1 MYHNTRY
8 FFLIICSVLLVG
20 IPATA
25 QPDTKKL
32 RKATDLFNVGSYV
45 EAQALYE
52 QLLGSDPQNPAIHY
66 GLGVCYLRSADPAER
81 QKAISHLESAERG
94 RNAEVPFFV
103 HYHLGRSYHEG
114 YRFED
119 AIRQLDLFL
128 AETRKNDVLYAPA
141 LRYRQHCENALAI
154 LPPNDAF
161 VQNLGAP
168 LNTPRSE
175 YAPAISADEQL
186 LIYTGAQAPAT
197 EPSAPASASVAREQI
212 YSARQAG
219 GWQPPQPIS
228 FREGTKNF
236 GSVSLSPDGRQLL
249 LYAGN
254 GQNDGNLF
262 RAEWRDGQWTGPLEL
277 EPKVNSRYVETAACF
292 AADGQAVYFASN
304 RPGGHGG
311 YDLYVM
317 EKGRDGK
324 WSTARNL
331 GPNVNTPGN
340 EGAPFIHPDQRTL
353 FFHSDGH
360 NSMGGLDIF
369 RAARRGDKWLPAQ
382 NLGAPINTPYDD
394 GFFVLTPDGS
404 KGYFSSNRIGG
415 QGGMDLYLAGIPLEM
430 NLIPLTMLKG
440 RVLGRDADSQQPPT
454 PVKAFMQ
461 VFDHQTGQPV
471 AGVYHPDARTGQYLI
486 IFPPGKDYDMV
497 IEAEGY
503 RPHTVRIR
511 VPNQTYF
518 HEIYQQITL
527 EPIRQFEET
536 VGQKVTVENAFYDTG
551 QDELGHVDPRKA
563 REARLVRD
571 SLDVFEMMEMVLAA
585 GDSVAYDY
593 LLGLMYDTNPI
604 ENVNFNQPPQTEALA
619 AEYYHEEP
627 LVEVQLGGQV
637 FYTVPS
643 LTPQGAEPVV
653 TAPSARSVAAA
664 ELKKVVKVYFDVN
677 RSALKP
683 QYHAELNKLLAIW
696 QANPELRIEIA
707 GYADAS
713 GNREANFRLSN
724 ERAKAVLKYF
734 NERGLPRRHI
744 IAKGHGQT
752 AEVAQYADASDQQK
766 DRKVEI
772 RLISEAQ
779 YQAVMETR

>member
-1 MYHNTRY
+1 M
-8 FFLIICSVLLVG
+8 
-20 IPATA
+20 A
-25 QPDTKKL
+25 QLDTKKL
-32 RKATDLFNVGSYV
+32 RKATDLFNVGSYA
-45 EAQALYE
+45 EAQVLYAE
-52 QLLGSDPQNPAIHY
+52 LLAADPQNPAIHY
-66 GLGVCYLRSADPAER
+66 GLGVCYLRSSDPAER
-81 QKAISHLESAERG
+81 QQAIAHLESAERG
-94 RNAEVPFFV
+94 RNAEVPLFV

-128 AETRKNDVLYAPA
+128 TDTRKTDPLYAPA
-141 LRYRQHCENALAI
+141 LRYRQHCQNALAL

-161 VQNLGAP
+161 VQNLGTP
-168 LNTPRSE
+168 INTPLSE

-186 LIYTGAQAPAT
+186 LIYTGAQTPAGQ
-197 EPSAPASASVAREQI
+197 SAPASASLAREQI
-212 YSARQAG
+212 YSARQAS
-219 GWQPPQPIS
+219 GWQPPQPIR
-228 FREGTKNF
+228 FPEITKNF

-254 GQNDGNLF
+254 GQSEGNLF
-262 RAEWRDGQWTGPLEL
+262 RAEWRDGRWAGPLEL

-292 AADGQAVYFASN
+292 SANGQAVYFASN
-304 RPGGHGG
+304 RPGGYGG

-331 GPNVNTPGN
+331 GPNINTPGN

-360 NSMGGLDIF
+360 NSMGGLDVF
-369 RAARRGDKWLPAQ
+369 RAAQRGDKWLPAQ
-382 NLGAPINTPYDD
+382 NLGAPINTPYND

-404 KGYFSSNRIGG
+404 KGYFSSDRIGG
-415 QGGMDLYLAGIPLEM
+415 QGGMDIYLAGIPLEM

-440 RVLGRDADSQQPPT
+440 RVLGRDANSQEAPA
-454 PVKAFMQ
+454 PVRAFMQ
-461 VFDHQTGQPV
+461 VFDHQTGQAV

-527 EPIRQFEET
+527 EPLRQFEET
-536 VGQKVTVENAFYDTG
+536 VGQKVTVQNAFYDTG
-551 QDELGHVDPRKA
+551 QDELAHVDPRKI

-571 SLDVFEMMEMVLAA
+571 SLDVFAMMEMVIAA

-604 ENVNFNQPPQTEALA
+604 DNVSFDQPPQTEMMA

-627 LVEVQLGGQV
+627 LVEVRLGGQV
-637 FYTVPS
+637 FHTVPS
-643 LTPQGAEPVV
+643 LALQDAEQ
-653 TAPSARSVAAA
+653 TAPPASSRGVATS

-677 RSALKP
+677 RSGLKP
-683 QYHAELNKLLAIW
+683 EYHPALDKLLATW

-734 NERGLPRRHI
+734 NERGLPRRYI

-752 AEVAQYADASDQQK
+752 AEVAQYADANDQQK

-779 YQAVMETR
+779 YQAAMDTR